1 MTPRPRA
8 RPRRIDWFRVI
19 THLERSGY
27 TQRDIAAKLGMS
39 KGWVIHLKDS
49 PGAEPR
55 FDDGSALLDMWCDA
69 MDKPLCDVPR
79 EKDHAYV

>member
-1 MTPRPRA
+1 MKPRA
-8 RPRRIDWFRVI
+8 RPPLIDWFRVI
-19 THLERSGY
+19 THLGRSGF

-39 KGWVIHLKDS
+39 KGWVIHLQDS

-55 FDDGSALLDMWCDA
+55 FDDGMALLEMWCDA

-79 EKDHAYV
+79 EKDHAYG